1 MAALAELIGA
11 VVRAAALLPW
21 MRRCA
26 HGSRC
31 LRISIDLPLGSV
43 MAAWSI
49 LLLPP
54 EGARR
59 ARPRWLCASGCFSL
73 QPQRAWTITDPD
85 SARLRIAAWIQAKG
99 HPVDL
104 MARMVL
110 VDRPRCI
117 AAAASTQAILRRTTA
132 A

>member
-1 MAALAELIGA
+1 
-11 VVRAAALLPW
+11 
-21 MRRCA
+21 
-26 HGSRC
+26 
-31 LRISIDLPLGSV
+31 

-73 QPQRAWTITDPD
+73 QAQRAWTITDPD
-85 SARLRIAAWIQAKG
+85 SARARIAAWIQVKG
-99 HPVDL
+99 HPVAL

-110 VDRPRCI
+110 VESQRC
-117 AAAASTQAILRRTTA
+117 AAAAATMQTIIRRTTA
-132 A
+132 G